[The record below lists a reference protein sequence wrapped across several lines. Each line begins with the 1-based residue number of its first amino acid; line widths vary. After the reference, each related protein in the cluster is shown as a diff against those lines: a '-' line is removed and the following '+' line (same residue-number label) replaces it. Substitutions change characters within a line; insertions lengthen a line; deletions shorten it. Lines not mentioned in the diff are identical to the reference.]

1 MPQPT
6 PKEPVQDD
14 GATKDVASLEP
25 AASVK
30 RNPKFCFDDTLISI
44 QIEDTLFNIHKYQL
58 MESTTFSDMF
68 AVAEESNDP
77 RKNREGLSLDHPIV
91 MLGVSASD
99 FECLMTVLYARQFC
113 TNLLTPKAS
122 LIIPAFRLANMWD
135 FTDLCA
141 SLMPLAEKEL
151 GDVDKILF
159 AREFKIEGW
168 LVPAYMRLCQRNE
181 PLTTEEAHKLG
192 VDALLFIYQI
202 REDLRLTLSGWGQ
215 PSCFCNHGLL
225 TCGTCNGTLIVVR
238 SPRLDAGAIQGK
250 VETWLEHG
258 HTI

>member
-1 MPQPT
+1 MQMNALLKHGCIDRCLLNLCIFPQFYSRGFTAFVASERVIFVDEYQDLQHYHMPQPT

-99 FECLMTVLYARQFC
+99 FECLMTVLYARQVDVLSFYPES
-113 TNLLTPKAS
+113 TALLTS
-122 LIIPAFRLANMWD
+122 LF
-135 FTDLCA
+135 
-141 SLMPLAEKEL
+141 
-151 GDVDKILF
+151 
-159 AREFKIEGW
+159 
-168 LVPAYMRLCQRNE
+168 LVNFVP
-181 PLTTEEAHKLG
+181 
-192 VDALLFIYQI
+192 
-202 REDLRLTLSGWGQ
+202 
-215 PSCFCNHGLL
+215 
-225 TCGTCNGTLIVVR
+225 TC
-238 SPRLDAGAIQGK
+238 
-250 VETWLEHG
+250 
-258 HTI
+258 